1 MHLHWIFFP
10 HHLPSLL
17 EAFLDVH
24 NSQWEEKCICLP
36 LLESVLPLSGK

>member
-1 MHLHWIFFP
+1 LP

-24 NSQWEEKCICLP
+24 NCQWEAKMHLP
-36 LLESVLPLSGK
+36 SAVGVSLLPLSGK